1 MRRRLIFVGV
11 VSCLLLLISITPF
24 AADKYVSS
32 RYSAYYHKP
41 NCKKAL
47 RIDPLIKVI
56 YNSPREALEAGK
68 RPCQICKPPA
78 EGYWE
83 EKKPQEN

>member
-1 MRRRLIFVGV
+1 MKRYLKFITTVN
-11 VSCLLLLISITPF
+11 CLLLLFSVSLL

-41 NCKKAL
+41 NCKKVL

-56 YNSPREALEAGK
+56 YNSSKEALEAGK
-68 RPCQICKPPA
+68 RPCQVCKPPS
-78 EGYWE
+78 EVYWE